1 MPAMSPPVHV
11 LRGLSDCLQCKPL
24 FTIWTIDDLTFI
36 IEDHRRTLVQI
47 ERRPIR
53 QIRMI
58 RISGAREGSVSGADF
73 VRESPAFVTGACH
86 GRGEID
92 VIKSERNIQRVVGLQ
107 LAMVHRRP
115 PRKVI
120 EVTST
125 LDEVFSENRA

>member
-58 RISGAREGSVSGADF
+58 RQHAHGEAVLAAGAARNGAAEGPCAALVGA
-73 VRESPAFVTGACH
+73 VMAHGNGA
-86 GRGEID
+86 GVGDVAEIVD
-92 VIKSERNIQRVVGLQ
+92 DAVE
-107 LAMVHRRP
+107 
-115 PRKVI
+115 
-120 EVTST
+120 
-125 LDEVFSENRA
+125 